1 MKKVAAFLLCLIFA
15 FGLIGC
21 KSNDKTTLSSGV
33 SSIVENVVSDNS
45 NTLSSTPSQQEDISS
60 DITSNNV
67 PSTPD
72 SKNET
77 TSSTVNSSSGG
88 TTSTPSKPQQ
98 TVVDDPNTI
107 TAPNGDKI
115 NISITGDK
123 KPEVIVK
130 VNGKQIYKYSNYTK
144 YADQYDFEKDFNLEI
159 KAEYSDEKIFWAYR
173 FDWGIIYSTKND
185 CYDAAETDENVPHIY
200 VCPKHDY
207 KKSYFKNRKY
217 QIIAEEWDLI
227 EFDVIEETG
236 KKIFWD
242 SYTAAQ
248 VIFESFYK
256 TENYTLKEIDDLA
269 KAGYSI
275 DDYYD
280 MHHRE
285 FSSGA
290 GLNQWQKIY
299 EVSVNGKPFALF
311 YSDAASITFELQE
324 LTWKHSSLVVCRDTN
339 DGRQYSLSPARELTE
354 IS

>member
-1 MKKVAAFLLCLIFA
+1 MKKVAAFLLCLIFV
-15 FGLIGC
+15 FGLMGC
-21 KSNDKTTLSSGV
+21 KSNDETALSSGV

-45 NTLSSTPSQQEDISS
+45 NTLSSTPSQQENISS

-144 YADQYDFEKDFNLEI
+144 YADQYDFDKDFTNEI
-159 KAEYSDEKIFWAYR
+159 IAEYSDEDILWAYR
-173 FDWGIIYSTKND
+173 FNWGIIYSTKYTTTTTD
-185 CYDAAETDENVPHIY
+185 TEAVISYACSKHEYGKCYYRNLGHHKIATEWNLI
-200 VCPKHDY
+200 DY
-207 KKSYFKNRKY
+207 
-217 QIIAEEWDLI
+217 E
-227 EFDVIEETG
+227 VIEQTG
-236 KKIFWD
+236 TKIFWNP
-242 SYTAAQ
+242 YVAAQ
-248 VIFESFYK
+248 AIFEYFYK
-256 TENYTLKEIDDLA
+256 TEDYTLKQIDDLTE
-269 KAGYSI
+269 AGYSI
-275 DDYYD
+275 KDYYT
-280 MHHRE
+280 MHNKE

-290 GLNQWQKIY
+290 GLNRLRRIY
-299 EVSVNGKPFALF
+299 EISVDGKPFALIYSEPSSSF
-311 YSDAASITFELQE
+311 YILQELHWKNAASIVCKRYDETGAVYEIATSANDK
-324 LTWKHSSLVVCRDTN
+324 LTD
-339 DGRQYSLSPARELTE
+339 LS
-354 IS
+354 